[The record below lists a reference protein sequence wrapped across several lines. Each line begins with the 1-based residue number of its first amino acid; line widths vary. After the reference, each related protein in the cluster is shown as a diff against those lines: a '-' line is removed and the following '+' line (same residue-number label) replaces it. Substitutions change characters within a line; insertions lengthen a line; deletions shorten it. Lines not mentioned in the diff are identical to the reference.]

1 MILSASDGIRVFA
14 SSAFSQHS
22 EPRSMSAGP
31 PPRILLL
38 NGRTQLRALKL
49 GQVLVCAEEA
59 LYSLDI
65 LLLRESGEMVEV
77 GEGLVKHSSR

>member
-1 MILSASDGIRVFA
+1 
-14 SSAFSQHS
+14 
-22 EPRSMSAGP
+22 MSAGP

-49 GQVLVCAEEA
+49 GQVLVGAEEA
-59 LYSLDI
+59 LYGLDI